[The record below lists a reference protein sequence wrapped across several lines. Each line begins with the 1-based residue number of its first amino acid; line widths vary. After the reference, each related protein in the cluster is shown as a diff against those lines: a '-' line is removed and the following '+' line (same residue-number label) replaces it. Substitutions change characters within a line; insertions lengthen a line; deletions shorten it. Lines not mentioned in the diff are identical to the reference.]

1 MKKRY
6 SDEQIIGFLQE
17 AAAGKSIKDLCREHG
32 FSDASFYLWRKKF
45 GGMDVSDAKRLRA
58 LESENAKL
66 KRMLAEAM
74 LDNDAL
80 KVAVRGKP

>member
-1 MKKRY
+1 
-6 SDEQIIGFLQE
+6 
-17 AAAGKSIKDLCREHG
+17 
-32 FSDASFYLWRKKF
+32 
-45 GGMDVSDAKRLRA
+45 MDVPDAKRLRA

-80 KVAVRGKP
+80 KVAVRGVCAVGQTAPALALRSPHGPQPQCQLVCHPPLVRLHHGHA